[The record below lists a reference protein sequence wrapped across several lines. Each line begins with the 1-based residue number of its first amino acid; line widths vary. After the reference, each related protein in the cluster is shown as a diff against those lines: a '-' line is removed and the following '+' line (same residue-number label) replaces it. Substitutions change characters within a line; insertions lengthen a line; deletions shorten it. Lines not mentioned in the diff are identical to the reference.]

1 MDTELFRGWLTDHFL
16 EHAVGV
22 RPLLVLLDGH
32 SSHFQPDLIRF
43 AREHDIILFCLPPH
57 TTHESQPLDASVF
70 KPLKQNWQDACH
82 DYVQTH
88 PGKAVTKYQ
97 FSELLHKAWDKT
109 MTPTVICAGFR
120 RCGVYP
126 FNPQAIDCSISTDN
140 PEATLTRPS
149 DQQPEKENDFME
161 NGDENTVT
169 EFSVEQEERF
179 RERFEEGY
187 DLIDPE
193 YLRWLEINHPDS
205 IPADRHM
212 LVLAPE
218 SSADV
223 SEDNPTLTD
232 VFSFVQ
238 PSSPIPTTECATP
251 SNSPSIDSSTLH
263 ASSAT
268 KPGITNPSHGSTT
281 ESVKTP
287 PTLESTPRASTTE
300 SLKTPPTLESTPRA
314 STTESVKTPP
324 TLESTP
330 RASTTESVK
339 TPPTLESTPGASTT
353 ESVKTPPTL
362 ESTPRASTTESL
374 KTPPTLESTPRA
386 STTESLKTPPT
397 LESTPRASTTESI
410 KTPPTLEST
419 PRTST
424 KESIKT
430 PPNNSP
436 ILSLCT
442 KTPVT
447 TPGSVPSSVGTSSG
461 ESDSELR
468 YISKYLVQ
476 VISNATPKS
485 SASTAKRVS
494 GARVL
499 TSAKCAAILEEREQK
514 KKKEI
519 EEKEKRKVEREQKK
533 KEKEDAAKK
542 KVEERARKAEEA
554 AKKRESRAKKRTMLA
569 SAASSQ
575 AKKRKESAAAAGTSA
590 TTDPRA
596 STSSSDPGT
605 STSTR
610 SRNSSHS
617 SAAAAHSGTSE
628 DDTTINSNVCC
639 VCYRTFEEDRTGMGA
654 MCLWEVAT

>member
-1 MDTELFRGWLTDHFL
+1 
-16 EHAVGV
+16 
-22 RPLLVLLDGH
+22 
-32 SSHFQPDLIRF
+32 
-43 AREHDIILFCLPPH
+43 
-57 TTHESQPLDASVF
+57 
-70 KPLKQNWQDACH
+70 
-82 DYVQTH
+82 
-88 PGKAVTKYQ
+88 
-97 FSELLHKAWDKT
+97 

-149 DQQPEKENDFME
+149 DQQPEKENDLME

-238 PSSPIPTTECATP
+238 PSLPIPTTECATL
-251 SNSPSIDSSTLH
+251 SNSPSVDSSTLH

-268 KPGITNPSHGSTT
+268 KPGVTNPSHVSTT
-281 ESVKTP
+281 E
-287 PTLESTPRASTTE
+287 L
-300 SLKTPPTLESTPRA
+300 
-314 STTESVKTPP
+314 
-324 TLESTP
+324 
-330 RASTTESVK
+330 
-339 TPPTLESTPGASTT
+339 
-353 ESVKTPPTL
+353 VKTPPTL

-397 LESTPRASTTESI
+397 LESTPRASTTESL

-430 PPNNSP
+430 PPNKSP
-436 ILSLCT
+436 TLGSCT

-485 SASTAKRVS
+485 STSTAKRIS

-499 TSAKCAAILEEREQK
+499 TSAKFAAILEEREQK

-519 EEKEKRKVEREQKK
+519 EEKEKRKAERKQKK

-542 KVEERARKAEEA
+542 KAEERARKAEEA
-554 AKKRESRAKKRTMLA
+554 AKKRESRAKKRTMPA

-575 AKKRKESAAAAGTSA
+575 AKKRKESAAVAGTSA
-590 TTDPRA
+590 TTDPGA

-605 STSTR
+605 VK
-610 SRNSSHS
+610 
-617 SAAAAHSGTSE
+617 SG
-628 DDTTINSNVCC
+628 
-639 VCYRTFEEDRTGMGA
+639 
-654 MCLWEVAT
+654 